1 MLTIG
6 FYVLTVVILEFF
18 TRKARFKLLHCILI
32 FTSIS
37 GGIFMIMWQ
46 NAEEY
51 EYTGSYHKVQGTQ
64 SFIVFMTILLQKCL
78 GQAKVIL

>member
-1 MLTIG
+1 
-6 FYVLTVVILEFF
+6 
-18 TRKARFKLLHCILI
+18 
-32 FTSIS
+32 
-37 GGIFMIMWQ
+37 MIMWQ